1 MIAWGNKLA
10 GVDEEQLRQQLRT
23 ETDAKATKRLTCAVL
38 YSQGNSPAEI
48 EQLLGFPEQTV
59 YDWLDVVA
67 ERELSALGDLPRPGQ
82 STRLTDEQWAELK
95 ATLAVSPLEVGYDE
109 PTWSPVLVR
118 QHIEDTF
125 GVTYS
130 LAHMY
135 RVMKRAGLSYQTARP
150 RHYKADP
157 AKQREWR
164 EEFKKSGRR

>member
-1 MIAWGNKLA
+1 MTTWGNKLA

-23 ETDAKATKRLTCAVL
+23 ETDAKAAKRLTCAVL
-38 YSQGNSPAEI
+38 YSQGKSPAEI
-48 EQLLGFPEQTV
+48 EQLLGFPEQTI

-67 ERELSALGDLPRPGQ
+67 ERDLAALGDLPRPGQ
-82 STRLTDEQWAELK
+82 STRLTDEQWTELT
-95 ATLAVSPLEVGYDE
+95 ATLAASPSKAGYDD
-109 PTWSPVLVR
+109 PTWTPALVR
-118 QHIEDTF
+118 EHIKETF

-157 AKQREWR
+157 VEQQRWR
-164 EEFKKSGRR
+164 AEFKKSGRR